1 MQNHVITSR
10 GVIPLSRGGSASD
23 LEPAYAQLTP
33 EAYRHAVTKFKQAL
47 TTPERPTGEPVF
59 LYDRTPG
66 ELENFRSSDSF
77 ILPPHLNQKGWDTLH
92 ISGSASI
99 ASLEQVQ
106 RLHATPESP
115 VVVLDVREESHA
127 IVGGYPCTWRLGNN
141 WANVGKSRNAVIAD
155 EQSRI
160 AALKQQPTVEIIH
173 RKDAK
178 HGLENPRKVVLK
190 NPDISSEEDLV
201 KSAGADYLR
210 LMVTDH
216 MGPRSEDIDLFLAME
231 RALPEHGRVHIH
243 CGVGQGRTGIF
254 IAMHD
259 MLKNAHHVSFHD
271 LIERQLAFNPG
282 RALDFNKDVTHEG
295 RANLRNDRLEFISLF
310 YEYAKQNPKGA
321 PRSWSEWLADPNTP
335 LNNAD

>member
-1 MQNHVITSR
+1 MPNP
-10 GVIPLSRGGSASD
+10 VIPTRGTTLVSSEASASR
-23 LEPAYAQLTP
+23 PKAVHARLTP
-33 EAYRHAVTKFKQAL
+33 DAYRNSIIKFRHAL
-47 TTPERPTGEPVF
+47 TTPDRPAGEPAF
-59 LYDRTPG
+59 SYDRTPG

-77 ILPPHLNQKGWDTLH
+77 ILADHLNQKGWSTLH

-106 RLHATPESP
+106 RLHPTPERP

-127 IVGGYPCTWRLGNN
+127 IVEGYACTWRAGNN

-160 AALKQQPTVEIIH
+160 AALKRQPTVEIVH

-201 KSAGADYLR
+201 KSTGAQYVR

-216 MGPRSEDIDLFLAME
+216 MGPRSEDVDLFVAME

-243 CGVGQGRTGIF
+243 CGVGQGRTAIF

-271 LIERQLAFNPG
+271 LIERQVGFNPG

-295 RANLRNDRLEFISLF
+295 RADLRNDRLEFISLF
-310 YEYAKQNPKGA
+310 YEYAKQNPEGT
-321 PRSWSEWLADPNTP
+321 PCSWSEWLSDPTTP
-335 LNNAD
+335 SQQR

>member
-1 MQNHVITSR
+1 MLSLVITPHGATPVSNKA
-10 GVIPLSRGGSASD
+10 SAS
-23 LEPAYAQLTP
+23 EAKSVYARLTP
-33 EAYRHAVTKFKQAL
+33 DAYRHLITKFKQAL

-77 ILPPHLNQKGWDTLH
+77 ILPHHLNQKGWDTLH

-106 RLHATPESP
+106 RLHPSPGQP

-141 WANVGKSRNAVIAD
+141 WANVGKSRDAVIAD

-190 NPDISSEEDLV
+190 SPDISSEEDLV
-201 KSAGADYLR
+201 KSTGAEYLR

-216 MGPRSEDIDLFLAME
+216 MGPRSEDVDLFVAMQ
-231 RALPEHGRVHIH
+231 RTLPKHGRVHIH

-259 MLKNAHHVSFHD
+259 MLRNAHHVSFHD

-295 RANLRNDRLEFISLF
+295 RANLRNDRLEFILLF

-321 PRSWSEWLADPNTP
+321 PHSWSEWLADPTTP
-335 LNNAD
+335 YQQR

>member
-1 MQNHVITSR
+1 MPNSIITSR
-10 GVIPLSRGGSASD
+10 TIAPSLNEGSASD
-23 LEPAYAQLTP
+23 VKPAYAQLTP
-33 EAYRHAVTKFKQAL
+33 EAYRNAIAKFKQAL
-47 TTPERPTGEPVF
+47 TTPERPTGEPIF
-59 LYDRTPG
+59 LYDRIPG

-77 ILPPHLNQKGWDTLH
+77 TLPDHLNQQGWDSLH
-92 ISGSASI
+92 VSGSASI

-106 RLHATPESP
+106 RLHPTPERP
-115 VVVLDVREESHA
+115 VIVLDVREESHA
-127 IVGGYPCTWRLGNN
+127 IVAGYPCTWRLGNN
-141 WANVGKSRNAVIAD
+141 WANVGKSRDAIIAD

-160 AALKQQPTVEIIH
+160 AALKQQSVVEIIH

-190 NPDISSEEDLV
+190 SPDISSEEDLV
-201 KSAGADYLR
+201 KSTGAEYLR

-216 MGPRSEDIDLFLAME
+216 MGPRSEDVDLFIAME
-231 RALPEHGRVHIH
+231 RMLPEHGRVHIH

-259 MLKNAHHVSFHD
+259 MLKNAHNVSFHD

-310 YEYAKQNPKGA
+310 YEYAKQNPKGV
-321 PRSWSEWLADPNTP
+321 PRTWSEWLTHSPP
-335 LNNAD
+335 YKQ